1 MNVMEAL
8 ETRRSARAFL
18 SKPVEKGKLHAIFEA
33 AARTP
38 SWANTQPWEV
48 FVASGDTLERI
59 REGYRQ
65 KYENKVPGAPETP
78 RPIAWPDAEKKRQQQ
93 LYPDMKRDCGDA
105 VEKFGS
111 LNMSMFNAPAV
122 MFICIDQVL
131 SEWSMYDVG
140 AYAQSI
146 MLTAQEQ
153 GLSTI
158 PAITLVLYP
167 DVLRKELD
175 ISEDLKITI
184 GIAIGY
190 EDKDN
195 KINSFKSSR
204 KSVKETVRFSD

>member
-1 MNVMEAL
+1 MNVTEAIK
-8 ETRRSARAFL
+8 TRRSTRAFL
-18 SKPVEKGKLHAIFEA
+18 SKPIEKEKLNAIFEA

-48 FVASGDTLERI
+48 YVAAGDTLERI

-65 KYENKVPGAPETP
+65 KYDSKVPAAPETP
-78 RPIAWPDAEKKRQQQ
+78 RPLAWPDEAKKRRQQ

-105 VEKFGS
+105 TEQFGA

-122 MFICIDQVL
+122 IYLCIDKIL
-131 SEWSMYDVG
+131 SEWSMFDTG

-146 MLTAQEQ
+146 MLAAHEQ

-167 DVLRKELD
+167 DVIRQELNISDDLR
-175 ISEDLKITI
+175 ITI
-184 GIAIGY
+184 AIAVGY
-190 EDKDN
+190 ADKDN
-195 KINSFKSSR
+195 KINNFKSSR
-204 KSVKETVRFSD
+204 KSLKETVRFFD